1 MVSIGDEIRKY
12 IFKEIKVTRI
22 IFLKESTTIF
32 KKKQVWN
39 ISKEEKKICKYCYET
54 G

>member
-32 KKKQVWN
+32 KKKTGLKYLQGR
-39 ISKEEKKICKYCYET
+39 EKNM
-54 G
+54 